1 MAESKGGSSGVVGFM
16 LRTAKTHEERGNV
29 HQAIATYFKLVE
41 DFPGTDEA
49 SKAEEQLLSL
59 AQELDNKGNVYMAMS
74 IYNRLTAPVAVMG
87 VRPGFILSPM
97 GRSMGRP
104 LLGKVLGPIL

>member
-1 MAESKGGSSGVVGFM
+1 MAEPKVSTSGVVGFM
-16 LRTAKTHEERGNV
+16 LRTAKTHEQRGNI
-29 HQAIATYFKLVE
+29 HQAIATYFKLAE

-59 AQELDNKGNVYMAMS
+59 AQKLDEKGNVYMAMS
-74 IYNRLTAPVAVMG
+74 IYNRLATPAAVTG

>member
-1 MAESKGGSSGVVGFM
+1 MAESKVGTSGVVGFM
-16 LRTAKTHEERGNV
+16 LGTAKTHDERGNI

-49 SKAEEQLLSL
+49 SKAEERLLSL
-59 AQELDNKGNVYMAMS
+59 AQELGEKGNVYMAMS
-74 IYNRLTAPVAVMG
+74 IYNRLTTPAAVMG
-87 VRPGFILSPM
+87 VRPGFVLSPM